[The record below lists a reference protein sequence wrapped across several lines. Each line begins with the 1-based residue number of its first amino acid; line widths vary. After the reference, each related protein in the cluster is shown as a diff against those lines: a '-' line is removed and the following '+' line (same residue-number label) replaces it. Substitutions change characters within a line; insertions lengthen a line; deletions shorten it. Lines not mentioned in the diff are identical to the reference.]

1 MQQTNSLFYNLIM
14 KKAFISIL
22 GTNDYLDCRHS
33 YGDIVT
39 KTPVKYCQE
48 DIIKNFCNDFDED
61 SEIRIFLTEDAKN
74 KNWLDNGHIDRNT
87 NHPIPN
93 KGLRSRLEELNLSA
107 KIKSIPIKEGYSENE
122 IWEIF
127 QVMYDSFREEEE
139 VIVDI
144 THSFRYLPM
153 LMITLLNFAKQ
164 IKKIKVA
171 GIYYAAF
178 ESLGTINDVRNI
190 QAQERVAPI
199 LDLTS
204 FSELQDWTNT
214 TFDFVN
220 NANTSRLKEL
230 VKISVNKSSI
240 TKPAEKFFPTRVIEK
255 LDSLINCIALCRGKE
270 LINFNF
276 QGLKKD
282 ITALK
287 DKDLPKAFIYLVDE
301 IEKKIS
307 KLDNNLNSLTLTL
320 VDWCLTHNL
329 YQQAVTLLQ
338 EFTISIIL
346 LENQLELENEIH
358 RNLIAQ
364 AFKIYSQNIPQN
376 EWRKPASDNFELMQK
391 LLKCEALTE
400 LSSEYNSLT
409 ALRNDVNHSGF
420 LNSARSV
427 SSIKNQ
433 LNQIVDSYKKY
444 LL

>member
-1 MQQTNSLFYNLIM
+1 M

-22 GTNDYLDCRHS
+22 GTNDYLECRHKF
-33 YGDIVT
+33 GDIVT
-39 KTPVKYCQE
+39 DTPVKYCQE
-48 DIIKNFCNDFDED
+48 DIIKIFCKDFDEE
-61 SEIRIFLTEDAKN
+61 SEIRVFLTEEAEK

-93 KGLRSRLEELNLSA
+93 KGLKSRLENLNFTV
-107 KIKSIPIKEGYSENE
+107 KVKSIPIKEGYSEKE

-127 QVMYDSFREEEE
+127 QVIYDSFREDEE

-144 THSFRYLPM
+144 THSFRSLPM

-178 ESLGTINDVRNI
+178 ESLGSINDVKNI
-190 QAQERVAPI
+190 PAQERVAPI

-204 FSELQDWTNT
+204 FSELQDWTSA

-230 VKISVNKSSI
+230 VKISVNRSSI
-240 TKPAEKFFPTRVIEK
+240 TKPIEKFFPTRVIEK
-255 LDSLINCIALCRGKE
+255 LDSLISSIALCRGRE
-270 LINFNF
+270 LVDFNF
-276 QGLKKD
+276 QELKKD
-282 ITALK
+282 VTDLK
-287 DKDLPKAFIYLVDE
+287 YKDLPKAFIYLVDE

-307 KLDNNLNSLTLTL
+307 EFDNNSQKLTLTL
-320 VDWCLTHNL
+320 IDWCLTHNL
-329 YQQAVTLLQ
+329 FQQAITLLQ

-358 RNLIAQ
+358 RNLVSQ
-364 AFKIYSQNIPQN
+364 AFKIYSQNIPQD
-376 EWRKPASDNFELMQK
+376 EWKKPASENTELMQK
-391 LLKCEALTE
+391 LLKCETLNE

-409 ALRNDVNHSGF
+409 NLRNDVNHAGF
-420 LNSARSV
+420 LSSARSFN
-427 SSIKNQ
+427 SIKSRLIGIFDN
-433 LNQIVDSYKKY
+433 YKKY